1 VLLAREPLPL
11 SHGCCSQLLCRRHH
25 RLVHEGGYSV
35 DHEGRFYDPWGQRIP
50 PVPNAPPGD
59 ADQLLRHDHA
69 RTIGPHTCAS
79 ECERMDLELQVE
91 ALAAALYGR
100 PGCAPGS

>member
-91 ALAAALYGR
+91 ALAAVLYGR
-100 PGCAPGS
+100 